1 MSGKITK
8 VANFGLFVEIDKD
21 LEGLVHISEIPLGE
35 GEKLEEKFKVGED
48 LKVKL
53 LKVDS
58 IQHKIALSI
67 KGV

>member
-1 MSGKITK
+1 MQNKKENQSKI
-8 VANFGLFVEIDKD
+8 FCSKD
-21 LEGLVHISEIPLGE
+21 WTDYELLDTGE
-35 GEKLEEKFKVGED
+35 GEKLEEKFKVGDD